1 MNYSDKFSHIVVY
14 CGSNL
19 GNTPAYRDAAY
30 TLGQAF
36 ARHHITLV
44 YGGGKVGLMGVLA
57 DSIIAHGGTSIGVIP
72 QFLKDKE
79 VAHQGLSELITTCD
93 MATRKLKM
101 IELGKAFIALPG
113 GIGTYEELFEVI
125 SLAQLRQHN
134 KPIGV
139 LNIDGFF
146 DPLLKLLE
154 QTAETGFMPVSNMN
168 LVCVANTIDDLLH
181 QMASY
186 QFVESQKWVKPKWL
200 ADDTDYIVPK
210 FT

>member
-30 TLGQAF
+30 ALGQAF
-36 ARHHITLV
+36 AKHRITLV

-57 DSIIAHGGTSIGVIP
+57 GSIMAHGGASIGVIP

-154 QTAETGFMPVSNMN
+154 QTAETGFMPASNMN

-181 QMASY
+181 QMTSY